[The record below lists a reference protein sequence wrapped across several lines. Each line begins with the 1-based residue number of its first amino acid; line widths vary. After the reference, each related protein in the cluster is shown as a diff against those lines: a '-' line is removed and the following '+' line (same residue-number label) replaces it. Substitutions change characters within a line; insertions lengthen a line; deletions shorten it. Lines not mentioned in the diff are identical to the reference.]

1 MHFWRSNGVN
11 VSKNAKVRL
20 LCVSFLYGVC
30 VFISLVGMNDV
41 MKRICFLALMFL
53 PSAMFLHGIL
63 NPIEVKGIAC
73 CPCSYPVAL
82 RDSASTHSFVT
93 QFASFHSPPPLPIPC
108 PSLIS
113 LPLPLP
119 LLSQRRRK
127 RSGST
132 PTPTWVSLR
141 QDVAGRGRVPRG
153 RQMRYLR
160 LPLEEKVGDEGV
172 WQRERGWGK
181 GSVREVLSAG
191 VR

>member
-93 QFASFHSPPPLPIPC
+93 QFASFHSPPPFLSLALPLFPS
-108 PSLIS
+108 PSLS
-113 LPLPLP
+113 P
-119 LLSQRRRK
+119 SS
-127 RSGST
+127 RSVGGK
-132 PTPTWVSLR
+132 
-141 QDVAGRGRVPRG
+141 DRVPRRHPLGFPFG
-153 RQMRYLR
+153 RMLR
-160 LPLEEKVGDEGV
+160 GGVGFLAV
-172 WQRERGWGK
+172 ARC
-181 GSVREVLSAG
+181 VT
-191 VR
+191 